1 MMEKLNLEKLLREM
15 SNKCLTVNLTNDWR
29 TSMRAVMDCPPS
41 EVLISSLNISLKPFI
56 SS

>member
-1 MMEKLNLEKLLREM
+1 MMEKLKLEKLLREM

-29 TSMRAVMDCPPS
+29 TSTRAVMDCPPS